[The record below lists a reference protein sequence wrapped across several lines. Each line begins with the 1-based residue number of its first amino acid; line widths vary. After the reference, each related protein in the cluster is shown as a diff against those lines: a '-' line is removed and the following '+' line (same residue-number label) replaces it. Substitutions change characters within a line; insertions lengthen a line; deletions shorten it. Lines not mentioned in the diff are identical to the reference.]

1 MDLAGRKTGAAG
13 RLPGLIFCALAGALA
28 LLQLP
33 WLPPPSYLLFLL
45 PPLWLLPSAWRWRLL
60 AACLGSVW
68 AGMAVQQQLQQN
80 WPPDRHGEVVAFEAW
95 VEAFPARRDGVLR
108 LTVRPY
114 QAYSWQLPDRIR
126 LAQYR
131 SSPEWLPGSG
141 DCVHISARLKTPSGS
156 LNPGGF
162 DYEGWL
168 FREGIGATGSI
179 ESLMPCAAARA
190 PGWAGRLARWRQG
203 WRDQLLGDQ
212 AEGPGRGLAAA
223 LLFAD
228 RTGLDSAQWQLLR
241 DSGTAHLMAISGLHI
256 GLVASAFYALGLGV
270 TRLLGRRLLLRLPA
284 PSVAWLLSLTAAA
297 MYAALAG
304 FSVPTSRAL
313 LMLLVLAGFGLSGW
327 RLRVSDALA
336 VAAGAVFLV
345 WPLSLLSPGF
355 WMSFA
360 AVGLIL
366 WTMAGRRW
374 SNWRSW
380 LWLQPVLALGLLPL
394 SLHFFGGSSLL
405 APLANWVAVPLM
417 GVLLPVLMLSA
428 LLEPWAAAL
437 GLGTLTH
444 VLTALAWAQSA
455 LAWLAEVFPWPWIS
469 AGFGL
474 PGLLAL
480 AAAMA
485 LLLVPGGLP
494 RMPLVGLLV
503 VSALWPAAPLPLG
516 QARLAV
522 LDVGQGSALVLETRA
537 HRLLVDA
544 GPAYPGGFDAG
555 EQVVLP
561 YLRQRPGQGLDRVLI
576 SHPDRDHRG
585 GLPAVRQ
592 AFGAAHVLGMPD
604 QPCIAGQFWH
614 WDGVSFELLHPAPGT
629 PWTANN
635 GSCVLRA
642 EGDGWSLLLPGDIE
656 AEAEAALLQ
665 GLSAEQLSADVLVV
679 PHHGSRT
686 SSTKEFL
693 RAVRPRVAVISAGW
707 RHHYGHPHDEVVARL
722 RQVGAE
728 VMTTAESGALMVHL
742 GSERPIWHSARDRRR
757 LWSRPTATTEL
768 QLTAQTR

>member
-13 RLPGLIFCALAGALA
+13 QLPGLILCALAGALA

-33 WLPPPSYLLFLL
+33 WLPPPSYLLLLLL
-45 PPLWLLPSAWRWRLL
+45 PLCLLPSVWRWRWL
-60 AACLGSVW
+60 AACLGALW
-68 AGMAVQQQLQQN
+68 AGLAVQQQLEQN
-80 WPPDRHGEVVAFEAW
+80 WPLARHGELVAFEAW
-95 VEAFPARRDGVLR
+95 VEAFPARRDSVLR

-114 QAYSWQLPDRIR
+114 QAYSQQLPDRIR

-131 SSPEWLPGSG
+131 SSSEWLPGSG
-141 DCVHISARLKTPSGS
+141 ECVQVLARLKTPSGS

-179 ESLMPCAAARA
+179 ESLVPCPKARA
-190 PGWAGRLARWRQG
+190 PDWAGRLARWRQG
-203 WRDQLLGDQ
+203 WRDRLLGDQ
-212 AEGPGRGLAAA
+212 PQGPGRGLTAA

-228 RTGLDSAQWQLLR
+228 RTGLDTAQWQLLR

-256 GLVASAFYALGLGV
+256 GLVAAAFYGLGLWLA
-270 TRLLGRRLLLRLPA
+270 RLLGRGVLLRLTA
-284 PSVAWLLSLTAAA
+284 PSVAWALSLSAAGI
-297 MYAALAG
+297 YAALAG

-313 LMLLVLAGFGLSGW
+313 LMLLVLAAFGLSGW

-336 VAAGAVFLV
+336 VAAGAVFLL

-374 SNWRSW
+374 SSWRSW

-394 SLHFFGGSSLL
+394 SLHFFGGSSVL

-417 GVLLPVLMLSA
+417 GVLLPVLMVSA

-437 GLGTLTH
+437 ELSLLVH

-455 LAWLAEVFPWPWIS
+455 LVWLVAAFPWPWMS
-469 AGFGL
+469 AGFGVAS
-474 PGLLAL
+474 LLAL
-480 AAAMA
+480 AVAMG
-485 LLLVPGGLP
+485 LLLLPGGLP
-494 RMPLVGLLV
+494 RWPLVGLLV
-503 VSALWPAAPLPLG
+503 ASALWPEAPLPTG

-561 YLRQRPGQGLDRVLI
+561 YLRQRPGAGLDLILI
-576 SHPDRDHRG
+576 SHQDRDHRG

-592 AFGAAHVLGMPD
+592 AFSAAQMLGMAD
-604 QPCIAGQFWH
+604 QPCVAGQSWQ
-614 WDGVSFELLHPAPGT
+614 WDGVRFEVLHPAPGT
-629 PWTANN
+629 FWNSNN
-635 GSCVLRA
+635 GSCVLRVD
-642 EGDGWSLLLPGDIE
+642 GDGWSLLLPGDIE
-656 AEAEAALLQ
+656 AEGEQALLQ
-665 GLSAEQLSADVLVV
+665 RLSADRLAADALLV

-686 SSTKEFL
+686 SSSKAFL
-693 RAVRPRVAVISAGW
+693 DAVRPQVAVVSAGW
-707 RHHYGHPHDEVVARL
+707 RHHYGHPHEEVVTRL
-722 RQVGAE
+722 QQVGAE
-728 VMTTAESGALMVHL
+728 VVTTAESGAVMVHL
-742 GSERPIWHSARDRRR
+742 GTDRLAWRGARDRRR
-757 LWSRPTATTEL
+757 LWSRSAVATEL